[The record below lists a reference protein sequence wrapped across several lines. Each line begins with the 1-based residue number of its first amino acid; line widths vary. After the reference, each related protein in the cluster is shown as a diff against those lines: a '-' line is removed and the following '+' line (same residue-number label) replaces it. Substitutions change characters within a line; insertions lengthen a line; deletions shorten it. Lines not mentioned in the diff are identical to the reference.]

1 MYNREDK
8 ALPDERSQK
17 IMESERDKQTTTVT
31 VQPLPIM
38 LLFQ

>member
-17 IMESERDKQTTTVT
+17 IMESERDKQTATVT
-31 VQPLPIM
+31 VEPLLITP
-38 LLFQ
+38 LFQ